1 MALAASPHDIAEANV
16 PEDRFGIR
24 IAVVRAARGW
34 NITQAGE
41 ACGIKPENWRLW
53 EKTGRHPQN
62 YEEVCRKI
70 ASGSGFS
77 RTWIS
82 AGGPL
87 AAASPCFW
95 PLPSIEGQM
104 ELSLGLEQPAL
115 EVASH
120 AA

>member
-1 MALAASPHDIAEANV
+1 MALAELGPAWVPADDFAARLALVRQALGGWNV
-16 PEDRFGIR
+16 K
-24 IAVVRAARGW
+24 RAADL
-34 NITQAGE
+34 
-41 ACGIKPENWRLW
+41 CGIDDQSWRNWEAGKGKPRD
-53 EKTGRHPQN
+53 
-62 YEEVCRKI
+62 YEAVCGKI
-70 ASGSGFS
+70 AAATGVD
-77 RTWIS
+77 RRWLQ

-87 AAASPCFW
+87 RAASPCFW